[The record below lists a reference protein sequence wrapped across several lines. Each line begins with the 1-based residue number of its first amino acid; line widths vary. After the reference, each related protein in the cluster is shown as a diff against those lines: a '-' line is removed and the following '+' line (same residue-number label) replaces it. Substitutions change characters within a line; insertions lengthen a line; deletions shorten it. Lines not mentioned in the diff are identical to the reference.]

1 MTALLSISRIA
12 LLGGSFDPVHNGH
25 LALATAAWQSG
36 KYDAVWFVPAA
47 SSPFKIGRMNA
58 SAEERIDMLR
68 LALNGCP
75 AFDIC
80 LEDIS
85 RKGVSYTI
93 DLIAR
98 LCKLHPNV
106 RFTFLI
112 GGDSLRTLAKW
123 KRATDLVK
131 CCDFETFGRSGI
143 PLDADSIGF
152 DPQTNRRL
160 LQNYHPEFDCPVSST
175 QIRNAIAANAA
186 IDGLVPPAVADYIRK
201 HQLYSA

>member
-1 MTALLSISRIA
+1 MTAPHPISRIA

-25 LALATAAWQSG
+25 LALATAAWQTG

-58 SAEERIDMLR
+58 SAEERIAMLR
-68 LALNGCP
+68 LAIQDNP

-85 RKGVSYTI
+85 RKGVSYTV
-93 DLIAR
+93 DLVSR
-98 LCKLHPNV
+98 LCSLHPNI

-112 GGDSLRTLAKW
+112 GGDSLRTLSKW
-123 KRATDLVK
+123 KNATTLVK
-131 CCDFETFGRSGI
+131 CCDFESFGRSGT
-143 PLDADSIGF
+143 PLNARQLGF

-175 QIRNAIAANAA
+175 QIRNAIAAHTPIN
-186 IDGLVPPAVADYIRK
+186 GLVPPAVADFIRAR
-201 HQLYSA
+201 HLYSA

>member
-1 MTALLSISRIA
+1 MIFPLPRSRIA

-25 LALATAAWQSG
+25 LALATAAWQTG

-58 SAEERIDMLR
+58 SAEDRIAMLH
-68 LALNGCP
+68 LAIQDNP

-85 RKGVSYTI
+85 HKCISYTI
-93 DLIAR
+93 DLVSR
-98 LCKLHPNV
+98 LCSLHPEV

-112 GGDSLRTLAKW
+112 GGDSLQTLSKW
-123 KRATDLVK
+123 KNADTLVK
-131 CCDFETFGRSGI
+131 CCDFESFGRSGA
-143 PLDADSIGF
+143 PLDARRLGF

-160 LQNYHPEFDCPVSST
+160 LQNYHPEFDYSVSST
-175 QIRNAIAANAA
+175 QIRNAIAAHAA
-186 IDGLVPPAVADYIRK
+186 IDGLVPPAVANYIRA
-201 HQLYSA
+201 HHLYSA